1 MTYRKPA
8 NVKYTDMCI
17 YIDNTIYT
25 EDKDDNLIFEYL
37 YHLSVMFASKYK
49 YFTNK
54 EYLDNFG
61 IFAATYFFLRLT
73 NERQFLEDNHPKK
86 LDRIKS
92 ILNYIKQIIYAIKV
106 QFEQSEYYQSIN
118 DDVEICVADSTIYT
132 YRNQLQE
139 TLDRLNRVEF
149 NLYLEEIPKVI
160 EEFLQ
165 NIPHIK
171 NSNEWLN
178 IYTSCLLTLLNSITM
193 SNSSKRKLLVT
204 LNSNSDPVA
213 MCERIYK
220 REQEDN
226 IILFHLD
233 ESYRNYISVL
243 IQKLKH
249 IIASN
254 LSSNLYTYI
263 PSANNFDNIMTA
275 NLQEFDN
282 DY

>member
-8 NVKYTDMCI
+8 NIKYTDMCI
-17 YIDNTIYT
+17 YIDNTVYT

-49 YFTNK
+49 YFKNK

-61 IFAATYFFLRLT
+61 IFAATHFFMRLT
-73 NERQFLEDNHPKK
+73 NERQFLEESNPKK
-86 LDRIKS
+86 LDKIKS

-132 YRNQLQE
+132 YKNQIQE
-139 TLDRLNRVEF
+139 TLDKLNKVEF
-149 NLYLEEIPKVI
+149 NLYLEEIPNVVK
-160 EEFLQ
+160 EFLQ
-165 NIPHIK
+165 NIPHIRR
-171 NSNEWLN
+171 SNEWLN

-193 SNSSKRKLLVT
+193 SNAGKRKLAVT

-254 LSSNLYTYI
+254 LSTNLYTYI

-275 NLQEFDN
+275 NLQEFEN
-282 DY
+282 GC

>member
-8 NVKYTDMCI
+8 NIKYTDMCI
-17 YIDNTIYT
+17 YIDNTVYT

-49 YFTNK
+49 YFKNR

-61 IFAATYFFLRLT
+61 IFAATHFFMRLT
-73 NERQFLEDNHPKK
+73 NERQFLEESNPKK
-86 LDRIKS
+86 LDKIKS

-132 YRNQLQE
+132 YKNQIQE
-139 TLDRLNRVEF
+139 TLDKLNKVEF
-149 NLYLEEIPKVI
+149 NLYLEEIPNVVK
-160 EEFLQ
+160 EFLQ

-171 NSNEWLN
+171 GSNEWLN

-193 SNSSKRKLLVT
+193 SNAGKRKLAVT

-254 LSSNLYTYI
+254 LSTNLYTYV

-275 NLQEFDN
+275 NLQEFEN
-282 DY
+282 GC